1 MSITWGDLRSWR
13 AAGVTSASDALRV
26 DVLAL
31 EKARDA
37 VETDA
42 IPASYSGLGRFA
54 AMTRQA
60 VLVARMT
67 AHIEGLA
74 DFERQVYAQIGPVT
88 AIEAAVQDV
97 ETDAAAQQFTIDGAG
112 TVSDTS
118 PPQTFD
124 NQFEAREHAAS
135 RGSQLN
141 ALVTRMTEVL
151 DQAYAVD
158 SALIAARPHGSFSA
172 DGPEYVVDPDV
183 AREWADMSDDERRAV
198 IEEIAEQ
205 RARDA
210 GVDDFEVRIEDLE
223 DQDGDGVDD
232 DPDTDS
238 RGSWSEGDRVLRLDE
253 GNLADPTILGTVAH
267 EVRHAEQHK
276 AVDDLPWWWW
286 EDFDGPP
293 GVSQSE
299 VEEWKYNFENPK
311 RSQTDGFDAYA
322 DQATERDARETGGG
336 FLDDFDEDDLERTR
350 EEAR

>member
-1 MSITWGDLRSWR
+1 VSITWGDVRSWR
-13 AAGVTSASDALRV
+13 AAGVTSASDELRV
-26 DVLAL
+26 DILAL

-42 IPASYSGLGRFA
+42 IPASYEGFGRIA
-54 AMTRQA
+54 AVTRQA
-60 VLVARMT
+60 TLVAQMT
-67 AHIEGLA
+67 THIEGLA

-88 AIEAAVQDV
+88 SLESAVQHID
-97 ETDAAAQQFTIDGAG
+97 TDAAAQQFSIDSAG

-118 PPQTFD
+118 PPQTFN
-124 NQFEAREHAAS
+124 NQFERREHQES
-135 RGSQLN
+135 RTHQLN
-141 ALVTRMTEVL
+141 ALVSRMTEVL

-183 AREWADMSDDERRAV
+183 AREWENMSDDERRAV

-205 RARDA
+205 RAREA

-223 DQDGDGVDD
+223 DKNGDGVDD
-232 DPDTDS
+232 DPTTDS
-238 RGSWSEGDRVLRLDE
+238 RGSWNEGDRVLRIDE
-253 GNLADPTILGTVAH
+253 GNLDDPSILGTVAH

-299 VEEWKYNFENPK
+299 VEGWKDNFDHPK
-311 RSQTDGFDAYA
+311 NSQTDGFDAYA
-322 DQATERDARETGGG
+322 NQSTERDARETGGE
-336 FLDDFDEDDLERTR
+336 FLDGFDEDDLDRTR